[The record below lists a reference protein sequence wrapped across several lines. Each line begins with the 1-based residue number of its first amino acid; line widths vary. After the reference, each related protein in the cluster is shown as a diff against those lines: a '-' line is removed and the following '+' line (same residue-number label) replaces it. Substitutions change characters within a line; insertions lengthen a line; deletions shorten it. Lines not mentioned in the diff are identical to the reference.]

1 MLTLS
6 HDQAMASLIHRANQ
20 LTELTTFSFYIFMSN
35 EEGCKYISS
44 GIEAPDELT
53 VQEVV
58 EELVTD
64 YVASSYESEDGP
76 PDAIS
81 CFISAPLL

>member
-1 MLTLS
+1 MINQL
-6 HDQAMASLIHRANQ
+6 MASLVHTAHPMA
-20 LTELTTFSFYIFMSN
+20 LTFSFYIFMSN
-35 EEGCKYISS
+35 EDGCRYISS

-64 YVASSYESEDGP
+64 YVANSYTTEDGP

-81 CFISAPLL
+81 CFISAPVS